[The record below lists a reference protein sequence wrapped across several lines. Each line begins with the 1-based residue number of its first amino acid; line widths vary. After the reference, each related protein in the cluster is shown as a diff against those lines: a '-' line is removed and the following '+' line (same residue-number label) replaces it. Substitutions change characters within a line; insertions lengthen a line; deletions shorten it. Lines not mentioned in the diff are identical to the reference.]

1 MIEIKNKQ
9 IIIDGKP
16 QIIMSGEI
24 HYFRLDKK
32 DWQDRINKLKA
43 TDCNAVSSYIPWICH
58 ESCEGMVDLEGKYR
72 PELDLGG
79 FIDLCKENGLYFLA
93 RPGPFVM
100 AEMKN
105 EGIPYWVY
113 EKHPEIIPACWDNKP
128 TTTKTVDYLA
138 PGFLQEVY
146 KWYGA
151 VMQVIAPRLYTKG
164 GNIIGVQLDNEV
176 GMLSWVSNCPDFTEN
191 TLVDFVK
198 WLKEKYDE
206 KTLRLR
212 YPFDIEDM
220 ESFAIKIRSPKE
232 EYALELFRDLG
243 YYMRNRFARYIAA
256 LRSYAEE
263 FGVKD
268 IPFFVNIHGTSNG
281 RGFTFPIGISQLY
294 ESYTQAPG
302 YIAGSDIYLGN
313 LTMDNFQDLYIIN
326 SFMDAVNTT
335 DQPLTSLEFECGDGN
350 YGNTYGGR
358 YDSAAV
364 DLKTRMCIAQGNKLL
379 NYYLFSGGINYILEP
394 KPNDGNNRIA
404 TTGERHGFAAPI
416 SPEGELNY
424 TYPRMARIINTVM
437 AVSDKIA
444 SMTEEHDEVAFAF
457 IPDYYMTEYYYSKSN
472 KMKDI
477 IENLTMNRAYS
488 AWETMIRAILL
499 ANYRFG
505 SIDLQNKPIDP
516 KNIPVL
522 VVASARYMDFNIQQK
537 LVDYMKEGGNI
548 LLYGEVPQLDM
559 EGKSCTIFADAI
571 NVKEIGIR
579 KSSDDF
585 YLTLYADGWTA
596 PRPEV
601 RAHFAQTFQV
611 KKGQALLRIHGTDEV
626 CGFETQVGK
635 GKIIAITTN
644 YVCDVLFFKTALE
657 RLGAKAALSHDY
669 LQYGIFITTTVN
681 KEKERFLYIINLDD
695 FDKEIHLYENGQKLL
710 DGQKFVIQ
718 GKDGV
723 MLPLNVFFNGVKIIY
738 STAEI
743 VGVEKNSIKF
753 RLTQPQ
759 DIIVLETDREVIAS
773 QDYDIIKNG
782 ERIKV
787 VSKKHEKINN
797 MLEIGFK

>member
-16 QIIMSGEI
+16 QIIMAGEI

-32 DWQDRINKLKA
+32 DWQDRIDKLKA
-43 TDCNAVSSYIPWICH
+43 AGCNAVSSYIPWICH
-58 ESCEGMVDLEGKYR
+58 EPREGLIDLVGKTR
-72 PELDLGG
+72 PQLDLIS
-79 FIDLCKENGLYFLA
+79 FIDLCKENGLYFLS

-113 EKHPEIIPACWDNKP
+113 EKHPEVIPVCWDNAP
-128 TTTKTVDYLA
+128 TSTKTVDYLA
-138 PGFLQEVY
+138 PGFLKEVH
-146 KWYGA
+146 KWYKA
-151 VMQVIAPRLYTKG
+151 VMQVIEPRLYTRG
-164 GNIIGVQLDNEV
+164 GNIIGVQLDNEI

-191 TLVDFVK
+191 IFVDFVK
-198 WLKEKYDE
+198 WLKEKYD
-206 KTLRLR
+206 KKSLRLR

-220 ESFAIKIRSPKE
+220 ESFAINIRSPKE
-232 EYALELFRDLG
+232 EYALELFHDLG
-243 YYMRNRFARYIAA
+243 YYMRNRFARYVDV

-268 IPFFVNIHGTSNG
+268 IPFFVNIHGTSSG
-281 RGFTFPIGISQLY
+281 RGLTFPIGISQLH
-294 ESYTQAPG
+294 ESYTQKPG
-302 YIAGSDIYLGN
+302 YIAGSDLYLGN

-326 SFMDAVNTT
+326 SFMDAVNTI

-394 KPNDGNNRIA
+394 KPNDGNDRIA

-416 SPEGELNY
+416 SPEGEFNY
-424 TYPRMARIINTVM
+424 TYPRMARIIKTVM
-437 AVSDKIA
+437 SVSDKIA
-444 SMTEEHDEVAFAF
+444 SMKEEHDEVAFAF
-457 IPDYYMTEYYYSKSN
+457 IPDYYMTEHYYIKSK

-477 IENLTMNRAYS
+477 IENLTKNRAYS

-505 SIDLQNKPIDP
+505 SIDIQNKFINP
-516 KNIPVL
+516 KDIPVL
-522 VVASARYMDFNIQQK
+522 VVASARYMDRNIQQK
-537 LVDYMKEGGNI
+537 LVDYMVEGGNI

-571 NVKEIGIR
+571 NVEEIGIR
-579 KSSDDF
+579 KSSENF
-585 YLTLYADGWTA
+585 YLTVYADGWTA
-596 PRPEV
+596 PRPEIRV
-601 RAHFAQTFQV
+601 NLAQALQV

-626 CGFETQVGK
+626 CGFETQIGK

-644 YVCDVLFFKTALE
+644 YVCDVPFFKTVLE
-657 RLGAKAALSHDY
+657 RLGTKAALSHDY
-669 LQYGIFITTTVN
+669 SQYGIFMTTAIN
-681 KEKERFLYIINLDD
+681 DQKERFLHIMNLDD

-710 DGQKFVIQ
+710 DGEKFVIQ
-718 GKDGV
+718 AKDGV
-723 MLPLNVFFNGVKIIY
+723 MLPLNILFNGVKIIY

-743 VGVEKNSIKF
+743 MGFEKNSIKF

-759 DIIVLETDREVIAS
+759 DIILLETDRQLIS
-773 QDYDIIKNG
+773 NQDYDVIKNG
-782 ERIKV
+782 KRIKI
-787 VSKKHEKINN
+787 VSKRHAKIHN
-797 MLEIGFK
+797 MLDIVFK